1 MPTEILPLF
10 VYGSLRSGFQ
20 HPAYTYI
27 SRFFNLIGTAT
38 VNGDLYDMGEFPA
51 AIPSAIESRRIT
63 GELYM
68 IKNAEEF
75 SWAIGQLD
83 DYEGINGE
91 PDEPQL
97 YRRDKTMVS
106 IDGSFVE
113 AWIYWFNG
121 DVTGKP
127 KIECGDLLL
136 YMEQRKKL

>member
-1 MPTEILPLF
+1 MPIEILPLF

-27 SRFFNLIGTAT
+27 SRYFSLLGTAT
-38 VNGDLYDMGEFPA
+38 VRGELYDMGEYPA
-51 AIPSAIESRRIT
+51 AHASGEEKWIT
-63 GELYM
+63 GELYA
-68 IKNAEEF
+68 IQKEEEF

-97 YRRDKTMVS
+97 YRRDKTTVLLN
-106 IDGSFVE
+106 GKPVE

-121 DVTGKP
+121 SVEGKP
-127 KIECGDLLL
+127 RIDCGDLLL
-136 YMEQRKKL
+136 YMQQKKS

>member
-20 HPAYTYI
+20 HPAYAYI
-27 SRFFNLIGTAT
+27 SRYFTLLGTAT
-38 VNGDLYDMGEFPA
+38 AQGELYDMGEYPA
-51 AIPSAIESRRIT
+51 AIPSTGEKLIT
-63 GELYM
+63 GELYA
-68 IKNAEEF
+68 IQREEEF

-97 YRRDKTMVS
+97 YRRDKTTVRLNGQS
-106 IDGSFVE
+106 VE

-121 DVTGKP
+121 SVEGKP
-127 KIECGDLLL
+127 KIDCGDLLL
-136 YMEQRKKL
+136 YMQQQKKS